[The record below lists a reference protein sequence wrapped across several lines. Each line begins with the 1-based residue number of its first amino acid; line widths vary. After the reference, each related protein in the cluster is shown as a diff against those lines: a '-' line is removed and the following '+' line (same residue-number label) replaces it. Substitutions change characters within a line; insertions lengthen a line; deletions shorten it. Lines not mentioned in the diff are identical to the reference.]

1 MGKEVI
7 LNNLKV
13 KLTAFVTLL
22 CLMTGVNAYALEVA
36 YMDYRPAGQIAIS
49 EERDTFVIV
58 DSFKPVKPEA
68 VPVLQPQEDTFNKPL
83 LSMKV
88 PDSTELPPVSLRQ
101 PEKRS
106 SEETVSTVYFKF
118 DSYSL
123 TREQKIKLNRIIPEL
138 KDKSAAVYGY
148 TCTIGTKKYNKVLSQ
163 KRAHAVSTYLKK
175 RGVRVEKEIGM
186 GETTASRDKRLNR
199 KAVIKA
205 VNKGG
210 E

>member
-1 MGKEVI
+1 M
-7 LNNLKV
+7 NNLKI
-13 KLTAFVTLL
+13 KLTALATLF
-22 CLMTGVNAYALEVA
+22 CLVMAGVNVHALEVA
-36 YMDYRPAGQIAIS
+36 YMNYKPAGQIAIS

-58 DSFKPVKPEA
+58 DSFKPVKPETI
-68 VPVLQPQEDTFNKPL
+68 PVLQPQEDTFNKPL

-88 PDSTELPPVSLRQ
+88 PDSTELPPVSSKQ
-101 PEKRS
+101 SEKRP

-118 DSYSL
+118 DSSTL
-123 TREQKIKLNRIIPEL
+123 DKSQRLKLNRVLPEL
-138 KDKSAAVYGY
+138 RGKSAAVYGY
-148 TCTIGTKKYNKVLSQ
+148 TCTIGSKKYNKVLSQ

-186 GETTASRDKRLNR
+186 GETTASEDKRLNR
-199 KAVIKA
+199 KAVIKT